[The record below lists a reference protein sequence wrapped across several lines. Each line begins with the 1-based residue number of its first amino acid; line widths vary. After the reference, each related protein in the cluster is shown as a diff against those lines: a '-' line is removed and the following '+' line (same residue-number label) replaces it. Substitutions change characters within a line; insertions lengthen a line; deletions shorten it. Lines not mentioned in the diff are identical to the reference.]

1 MHGAENLPRVKC
13 PRDMRIIRDIRLK
26 MRGLGAM
33 ASEVKERINLKE
45 INCEKELTLAVI
57 GGKWKLIILWHLG
70 LEGTKRFSELKRLIP
85 HITQKMLTNQ
95 LRELEE
101 DKLIERK
108 VYAEVPPRVE
118 YTLTDHGQS
127 LMPVLHAMYNWGK
140 NYGENV
146 IWKES

>member
-1 MHGAENLPRVKC
+1 MEDG
-13 PRDMRIIRDIRLK
+13 RL
-26 MRGLGAM
+26 GFM
-33 ASEVKERINLKE
+33 ATEVKDRINLKE

-57 GGKWKLIILWHLG
+57 GGKWKLIILWNLG
-70 LEGTKRFSELKRLIP
+70 LEGTKRFSELKRQIP

-101 DKLIERK
+101 DQLIERK

-118 YTLTDHGQS
+118 YSLSDYGQS
-127 LMPVLHAMYNWGK
+127 LMPLLHAMYDWGK

-146 IWKES
+146 IWKP

>member
-1 MHGAENLPRVKC
+1 MAQQ
-13 PRDMRIIRDIRLK
+13 LK
-26 MRGLGAM
+26 A
-33 ASEVKERINLKE
+33 RINLKE

-70 LEGTKRFSELKRLIP
+70 LEGTKRFSELKKMIP

-101 DKLIERK
+101 DLLVERK

-118 YTLTDHGQS
+118 YSLSDYGST
-127 LMPVLHAMYNWGK
+127 LMPVLRLMYDWGK
-140 NYGENV
+140 RYGEDV
-146 IWKES
+146 VWK

>member
-1 MHGAENLPRVKC
+1 MHGAESLPRVKC
-13 PRDMRIIRDIRLK
+13 PRDMRNIRDIRLK

>member
-1 MHGAENLPRVKC
+1 MHGAESLPYVKYS
-13 PRDMRIIRDIRLK
+13 RDMRNIRDIRLK

-33 ASEVKERINLKE
+33 AAEVKERINLKE

-57 GGKWKLIILWHLG
+57 GGKWKLIILWHLC

>member
-1 MHGAENLPRVKC
+1 
-13 PRDMRIIRDIRLK
+13 
-26 MRGLGAM
+26 M
-33 ASEVKERINLKE
+33 ATVIKDRINLKE

-70 LEGTKRFSELKRLIP
+70 LEGTKRFSELKNLIP

-101 DKLIERK
+101 DQLISRK
-108 VYAEVPPRVE
+108 VYPEVPPKVE
-118 YTLTDHGQS
+118 YSLTEHGQS
-127 LMPVLHAMYNWGK
+127 LMPVLQMMYDWGK

-146 IWKES
+146 IWKGSKPSVTCE